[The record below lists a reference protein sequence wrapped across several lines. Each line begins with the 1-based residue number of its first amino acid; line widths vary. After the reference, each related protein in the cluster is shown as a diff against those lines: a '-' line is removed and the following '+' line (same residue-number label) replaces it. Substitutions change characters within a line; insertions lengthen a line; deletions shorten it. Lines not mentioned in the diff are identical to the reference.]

1 MISRATFVLFTVFC
15 LFLFPSLKA
24 ELIWEKEVAELE
36 ASHETRILIL
46 RFPFSNTGT
55 DPVLITEIKTS
66 CGCIEPMTPELPW
79 TIVPGVTEE
88 LEVKVNIRGKKG
100 TFQQTLEV
108 LTFDKTTELGIKVE
122 IEDPVHRTMTPE
134 ERNGN
139 LAQSKA
145 DRRAIFKGNCIEC
158 HVKPTHKKYGM
169 TLYESACGIC
179 HASEQRASVVPDL
192 TEKIKNESKE
202 YWREWIT
209 KGKEDGLMPG
219 FAASEGGPLSG
230 SQISTL
236 VNHIARLKREQANEK

>member
-15 LFLFPSLKA
+15 LFSFPSLKA

-100 TFQQTLEV
+100 AFQQTLEV

-145 DRRAIFKGNCIEC
+145 DRRAI
-158 HVKPTHKKYGM
+158 
-169 TLYESACGIC
+169 
-179 HASEQRASVVPDL
+179 
-192 TEKIKNESKE
+192 
-202 YWREWIT
+202 
-209 KGKEDGLMPG
+209 
-219 FAASEGGPLSG
+219 LSNVM
-230 SQISTL
+230 S
-236 VNHIARLKREQANEK
+236 NPHIRNMA